1 MMRRLSILTPI
12 IDLLFPP
19 RCPLC
24 GETLAAQGG
33 LCAACWGMLAMP
45 GEPACRLCQRPLPD
59 TMAVVRAHRVSG
71 GGGSGGQDEANMAGG
86 VCAPCLSARP
96 LHDGVAAATVYGD
109 ATRKLVLAFKHG
121 GKVGLAGLMARL
133 MIARLQ
139 AGALQV
145 GNGQVGDGKGDG
157 EWLVVPVPLNRW
169 RLWARGYNQSALL
182 AAPIARATGAR
193 LVVDALVRPRRTP
206 SLGPLGAKERAAVLA
221 GAIRANPARTG
232 LLKGAQVLLVDD
244 VLTSGATSDAC
255 VRALRAAGGRT
266 VRIVC
271 FARVLEEAATWR
283 ADGETPGTLRNRAS
297 S

>member
-1 MMRRLSILTPI
+1 MRRLSILTPI

-59 TMAVVRAHRVSG
+59 TMAVVRAHRGSG
-71 GGGSGGQDEANMAGG
+71 GGGSGSGGSGGQDEVNMEGG

-139 AGALQV
+139 AGVL
-145 GNGQVGDGKGDG
+145 QVGDGKGDG

-255 VRALRAAGGRT
+255 VRALRAAGVRT

-271 FARVLEEAATWR
+271 FARVLEEAATWP

>member
-1 MMRRLSILTPI
+1 MRRLSILTPI

-33 LCAACWGMLAMP
+33 LCAACWGTLAMP
-45 GEPACRLCQRPLPD
+45 GEPACRLCQRPLSD
-59 TMAVVRAHRVSG
+59 TMAVVRAGHVRG
-71 GGGSGGQDEANMAGG
+71 AEDEVTMQGG
-86 VCAPCLSARP
+86 VCAPCLSAPP

-139 AGALQV
+139 AGVL
-145 GNGQVGDGKGDG
+145 QVGDGKGDG

-255 VRALRAAGGRT
+255 VRALRAAGVRT

>member
-1 MMRRLSILTPI
+1 M
-12 IDLLFPP
+12 
-19 RCPLC
+19 
-24 GETLAAQGG
+24 Q
-33 LCAACWGMLAMP
+33 
-45 GEPACRLCQRPLPD
+45 
-59 TMAVVRAHRVSG
+59 
-71 GGGSGGQDEANMAGG
+71 GG
-86 VCAPCLSARP
+86 VCAPCLSAPP

-139 AGALQV
+139 AGVLQV
-145 GNGQVGDGKGDG
+145 GDEKGDG

-255 VRALRAAGGRT
+255 VRALRAAGVRT

-271 FARVLEEAATWR
+271 FARVLEEAATWP

>member
-1 MMRRLSILTPI
+1 MRRLSILTPI

-33 LCAACWGMLAMP
+33 LCAACWGTLAMP

-59 TMAVVRAHRVSG
+59 TMAVVRAHRG
-71 GGGSGGQDEANMAGG
+71 NGGQDETNIAGG

-139 AGALQV
+139 AGVL
-145 GNGQVGDGKGDG
+145 QVGDGKGDG

-255 VRALRAAGGRT
+255 VRALRAAGVRT

>member
-1 MMRRLSILTPI
+1 MRRLSILTPI

-139 AGALQV
+139 AGVL
-145 GNGQVGDGKGDG
+145 QVGDGKGDG

-169 RLWARGYNQSALL
+169 RLWTRGYNQSALL

-255 VRALRAAGGRT
+255 VRALRAAGVRT

-271 FARVLEEAATWR
+271 FARVLEEAATWP

>member
-1 MMRRLSILTPI
+1 MRRLSILTPI

-59 TMAVVRAHRVSG
+59 TMAVVRAGHVRG
-71 GGGSGGQDEANMAGG
+71 AEDEATMQGG
-86 VCAPCLSARP
+86 VCAPCLSAPP

-139 AGALQV
+139 AGVLQV
-145 GNGQVGDGKGDG
+145 GNGKGDG

-169 RLWARGYNQSALL
+169 RLWTRGYNQSALL

-232 LLKGAQVLLVDD
+232 LLNGAQVLLVDD

-255 VRALRAAGGRT
+255 VRALRAAGVRT

-271 FARVLEEAATWR
+271 FARVLEEAATWP

>member
-1 MMRRLSILTPI
+1 MRRLSILTPI

-33 LCAACWGMLAMP
+33 LCAACWGTLAMP

-59 TMAVVRAHRVSG
+59 TMAVVRAGHVRG
-71 GGGSGGQDEANMAGG
+71 AEDEATMQGG
-86 VCAPCLSARP
+86 VCAPCLSAPP

-139 AGALQV
+139 AGVLQV
-145 GNGQVGDGKGDG
+145 GDEKGDG

-255 VRALRAAGGRT
+255 VRALRAAGVRT

-271 FARVLEEAATWR
+271 FARVLEEAATWP

>member
-1 MMRRLSILTPI
+1 MRRLSILTPI

-71 GGGSGGQDEANMAGG
+71 GGGSGSGGSGGQDEANMAGG

-139 AGALQV
+139 AGVL
-145 GNGQVGDGKGDG
+145 QVGDGKGDG

-255 VRALRAAGGRT
+255 VRALRAAGVRT

>member
-1 MMRRLSILTPI
+1 MRRLSILTPI

-33 LCAACWGMLAMP
+33 LCAACWGTLAMP

-59 TMAVVRAHRVSG
+59 TMAVVRAYRG
-71 GGGSGGQDEANMAGG
+71 NGGQDETNMAGG

-139 AGALQV
+139 AGVL
-145 GNGQVGDGKGDG
+145 QVGDGKGDG

-255 VRALRAAGGRT
+255 VRALRAAGVRT

-283 ADGETPGTLRNRAS
+283 ADRETPGTLRNRAS